1 MIPARGYPVQNGA
14 ETAVVNPA
22 APNITEA
29 HPAVKRA
36 AVSQSTRPDGLHLAL
51 TGAWKIGMAPAFQ
64 TYTTTEA
71 AAVFID
77 AASVTEWDSSL
88 VNFALQAHL
97 HASEHQYHLE
107 LALPK
112 GAQAL
117 LTLAL
122 SVPAQQQS
130 TARISKFAQLK
141 HALSPVR
148 ISEQLGRETQDLLAF
163 IGELLA
169 AFVQTLLGKARIRRV
184 DVLRFGYQAGPNALP
199 IIGLTSLLVGMILG
213 YLGAVQ
219 LQEFGAGIYV
229 ANLVTVGMLREMGAL
244 MTAVIMAGRT
254 GAAYAAQLG
263 TMQVNEEVDAI
274 EILGISP
281 MQFLVLPRVIGVI
294 LVLPLLVIYANV
306 LGIFGGAIV
315 AIGLGITPLQYVT
328 QASSS
333 LGIDHIAVGVF
344 KGLVFAILIGI
355 AGCRAGMASARNSEG
370 VGRAT
375 TTAVVTGLVYL
386 IVADATINIIC
397 QILDI

>member
-1 MIPARGYPVQNGA
+1 MTPARGYRVQNGG
-14 ETAVVNPA
+14 EPAVVNPVL
-22 APNITEA
+22 PSIPETN
-29 HPAVKRA
+29 PAVNSA
-36 AVSQSTRPDGLHLAL
+36 AVRQSTRPEGLQLSL
-51 TGAWKIGMAPAFQ
+51 TGAWKIGAAPAFQ
-64 TYTTTEA
+64 GFATSEA

-77 AASVTEWDSSL
+77 TDGVTEWDSSL

-97 HASEHQYHLE
+97 HAQAHQYHLA
-107 LALPK
+107 LALPE

-122 SVPAQQQS
+122 SVPAQKQS
-130 TARISKFAQLK
+130 TASMSKLAQLQ
-141 HALSPVR
+141 HALSPIR
-148 ISEQLGRETQDLLAF
+148 ISEHLGREIQDLLAF
-163 IGELLA
+163 IGGLLA
-169 AFVQTLLGKARIRRV
+169 AFVQTLRGNARIRMV

-281 MQFLVLPRVIGVI
+281 MQFLVLPRVLGVV
-294 LVLPLLVIYANV
+294 LMLPLLVIYANV

-333 LGIDHIAVGVF
+333 LGIDHIGVGVF

-375 TTAVVTGLVYL
+375 TSAVVTGLVYL
-386 IVADATINIIC
+386 IVADAAINIIC

>member
-1 MIPARGYPVQNGA
+1 MNV
-14 ETAVVNPA
+14 
-22 APNITEA
+22 
-29 HPAVKRA
+29 A
-36 AVSQSTRPDGLHLAL
+36 AVSQSARPDGLQLSL
-51 TGAWKIGMAPAFQ
+51 TGAWKIGAVPAYQ
-64 TYTTTEA
+64 ALETSKA
-71 AAVFID
+71 SAVFID
-77 AASVTEWDSSL
+77 TDGITEWDSSL

-97 HASEHQYHLE
+97 HALEHDYRLE
-107 LALPK
+107 LALPE

-122 SVPAQQQS
+122 SVPPQQQS
-130 TARISKFAQLK
+130 TTRTTTFAQLK
-141 HALSPVR
+141 HALSPIR
-148 ISEQLGRETQDLLAF
+148 LSELLGNEIQDLLAF
-163 IGELLA
+163 IGGLLA
-169 AFVQTLLGKARIRRV
+169 AFVQAMLGKARVRWV
-184 DVLRFGYQAGPNALP
+184 DIMRFSYQAGPNALP

-281 MQFLVLPRVIGVI
+281 MQFLVLPRVIGIV
-294 LVLPLLVIYANV
+294 VMLPLLVIYANV

-315 AIGLGITPLQYVT
+315 AIGLGITPLQYAT

-333 LGIDHIAVGVF
+333 LGIDHIVVGLF
-344 KGLVFAILIGI
+344 KGLVFAVLIGI

-375 TTAVVTGLVYL
+375 TSAVVTGLLYL
-386 IVADATINIIC
+386 IGADAVIN
-397 QILDI
+397 LRPAPKL

>member
-1 MIPARGYPVQNGA
+1 MAPVRASPAQNGVN
-14 ETAVVNPA
+14 TAMN
-22 APNITEA
+22 T
-29 HPAVKRA
+29 A
-36 AVSQSTRPDGLHLAL
+36 AVSQSTLPDGVQLSLA
-51 TGAWKIGMAPAFQ
+51 GAWKIGAVPAFKAFA
-64 TYTTTEA
+64 TTEA
-71 AAVFID
+71 EVVFID
-77 AASVTEWDSSL
+77 TQGVSDWDSSL

-97 HASEHQYHLE
+97 HALEHKYRLE
-107 LALPK
+107 LALPE

-122 SVPAQQQS
+122 SVPAQKQS
-130 TARISKFAQLK
+130 IAGISKLAQLK
-141 HALSPVR
+141 HTLSPIR
-148 ISEQLGRETQDLLAF
+148 ISEHLGHEIHELLAF
-163 IGELLA
+163 IGDLLT
-169 AFVQTLLGKARIRRV
+169 AFMQALAGKARVRMV
-184 DVLRFGYQAGPNALP
+184 DILRFGYQAGPNALP

-281 MQFLVLPRVIGVI
+281 MQFLVLPRVVG
-294 LVLPLLVIYANV
+294 LVVMLPLLVIYANV

-328 QASSS
+328 QAASS
-333 LGIDHIAVGVF
+333 LGIDHIAVGLF

-375 TTAVVTGLVYL
+375 TSAVVTGLVYL

>member
-1 MIPARGYPVQNGA
+1 MLN
-14 ETAVVNPA
+14 
-22 APNITEA
+22 
-29 HPAVKRA
+29 RA
-36 AVSQSTRPDGLHLAL
+36 AVGQLMDTDRTELTL
-51 TGAWKIGMAPAFQ
+51 TGLWKIGEVPAFSEFSSSE
-64 TYTTTEA
+64 TA
-71 AAVFID
+71 ILSID
-77 AASVTEWDSSL
+77 ANDVIDWDSSL

-97 HASEHQYHLE
+97 HAVTHGYRLE
-107 LALPK
+107 LALPN

-122 SVPAQQQS
+122 SVPAQAQVS
-130 TARISKFAQLK
+130 NTSSKWAQFK
-141 HALSPVR
+141 HALSPIHR
-148 ISEQLGRETQDLLAF
+148 SEQLGDEVQSFLEF
-163 IGELLA
+163 IGGFIA
-169 AFVQTLLGKARIRRV
+169 AMAQAMVGKARLRSV
-184 DVLRFGYQAGPNALP
+184 DILRFCYQAGPNALP

-229 ANLVTVGMLREMGAL
+229 ANLVTVGMLREMGPL

-281 MQFLVLPRVIGVI
+281 MQFLVLPRVIGIVI
-294 LVLPLLVIYANV
+294 MLPLLVVYANV

-315 AIGLGITPLQYVT
+315 ATSLGITPLQYVT

-333 LGIDHIAVGVF
+333 LALDHISVGLF
-344 KGLVFAILIGI
+344 KGLIFAVLIGI
-355 AGCRAGMASARNSEG
+355 AGCRAGMRSGRNSEG

-375 TTAVVTGLVYL
+375 TNAVVTGLVYL
-386 IVADATINIIC
+386 IVADAGINIIC